1 MSEDPGRRRVAR
13 TAGQLGQQVGNREL
27 LQAVVETARAIFEAQ
42 AASVLL
48 LDDSAKE
55 LVFEAV
61 SGQGAKELVGRR
73 LPARAGVA
81 GSVLM
86 SGEPIVVDDL
96 SRDPRF
102 ARDTAESTGYVPTSL
117 MAVPLIVDEDVLGVL
132 EVLDPGD
139 RSRPPLKE
147 LELLGRFADQA
158 AIALA
163 MLKNARQL
171 QDSLT
176 GQQTDMIAL
185 ARLGLRLNRLEGD
198 KRDAA
203 AQLLEAVTRLLA

>member
-1 MSEDPGRRRVAR
+1 
-13 TAGQLGQQVGNREL
+13 
-27 LQAVVETARAIFEAQ
+27 
-42 AASVLL
+42 
-48 LDDSAKE
+48 
-55 LVFEAV
+55 
-61 SGQGAKELVGRR
+61 
-73 LPARAGVA
+73 
-81 GSVLM
+81 
-86 SGEPIVVDDL
+86 
-96 SRDPRF
+96 
-102 ARDTAESTGYVPTSL
+102 

-147 LELLGRFADQA
+147 LELLGHFADQA

-163 MLKNARQL
+163 MLRNARQI

-176 GQQTDMIAL
+176 GQQGDMIAL

-203 AQLLEAVTRLLA
+203 AQLLEALTRLLA